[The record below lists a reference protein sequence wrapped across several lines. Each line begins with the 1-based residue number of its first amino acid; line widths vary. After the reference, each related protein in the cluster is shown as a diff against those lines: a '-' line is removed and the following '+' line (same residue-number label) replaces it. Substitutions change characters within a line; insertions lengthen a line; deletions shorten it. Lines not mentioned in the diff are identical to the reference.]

1 MNPYI
6 YSLVLDA
13 KEGDPKAFEQLYIQ
27 YKDKV
32 YALAL
37 ATTKSASEAEEATRL
52 TFIQV
57 FRQVGSLQDTN
68 AFDIWLRYIALN
80 ESNALRQSNNR
91 YLDENEV
98 SDPHAERIEDDFLMP
113 QDYIE
118 RDDLS
123 YRMRMII
130 DGLPRIRRQTLIL
143 SLYDKLSPAE
153 IAKITGGS
161 EDEVISRLR
170 CSKGH
175 IKSELEAR
183 EHETGEHFYNTMLV
197 PFDNVYSYLIHSR
210 GMSAESAAKVWEQI
224 QSSLTEENQRSKKR
238 KIPFGIKAAIAASV
252 ATIVICMGI
261 LGILLA
267 GPTFSAK
274 KANTETIVETTAT
287 EAPTAAPATEAP
299 ADNDTSSA
307 ADVPEEKAPAA
318 DPEPAPKDY
327 NEPRS
332 EEQAAP
338 ASNDNSELLST
349 IAGNYYMPQ
358 MAGYTHVSLA
368 IENSTVTQRV
378 INATQPMDKSE
389 SGEINSVSRVSDTVI
404 RYESSS
410 GAAFSGTYYGADT
423 PMSQVPSSAKE
434 FLSGFDRYDLSG
446 DTLGITIVVDD
457 QNGCFVRNS

>member
-153 IAKITGGS
+153 IAQITGGS

-183 EHETGEHFYNTMLV
+183 EHDTGEHFYNTTLV

-224 QSSLTEENQRSKKR
+224 QRSLTEENQRSKKR

-287 EAPTAAPATEAP
+287 EAPTTAPSTEAP

-307 ADVPEEKAPAA
+307 ADVPEEKAPSA
-318 DPEPAPKDY
+318 DPEPAPAKD
-327 NEPRS
+327 RS

-423 PMSQVPSSAKE
+423 PISQIPSSVKE

>member
-98 SDPHAERIEDDFLMP
+98 SDPHAERIEDDFLMS

-153 IAKITGGS
+153 IAQITGGS

-183 EHETGEHFYNTMLV
+183 EHETGEHFYNTTLV

-274 KANTETIVETTAT
+274 KANTETIVETTAVT
-287 EAPTAAPATEAP
+287 EAPTTAPSTEAP
-299 ADNDTSSA
+299 ADNDTSSV

-318 DPEPAPKDY
+318 DPEPAPAED
-327 NEPRS
+327 RS

-423 PMSQVPSSAKE
+423 PLSQVPSSTIE
-434 FLSGFDRYDLSG
+434 YLSGFNRYDLSG

-457 QNGCFVRNS
+457 QNTCFVRNS

>member
-1 MNPYI
+1 M
-6 YSLVLDA
+6 
-13 KEGDPKAFEQLYIQ
+13 
-27 YKDKV
+27 
-32 YALAL
+32 
-37 ATTKSASEAEEATRL
+37 
-52 TFIQV
+52 
-57 FRQVGSLQDTN
+57 
-68 AFDIWLRYIALN
+68 
-80 ESNALRQSNNR
+80 
-91 YLDENEV
+91 
-98 SDPHAERIEDDFLMP
+98 RI
-113 QDYIE
+113 
-118 RDDLS
+118 
-123 YRMRMII
+123 
-130 DGLPRIRRQTLIL
+130 
-143 SLYDKLSPAE
+143 
-153 IAKITGGS
+153 
-161 EDEVISRLR
+161 
-170 CSKGH
+170 
-175 IKSELEAR
+175 
-183 EHETGEHFYNTMLV
+183 
-197 PFDNVYSYLIHSR
+197 
-210 GMSAESAAKVWEQI
+210 
-224 QSSLTEENQRSKKR
+224 TEENQRSKKR

-274 KANTETIVETTAT
+274 KANKEAVVETTAT
-287 EAPTAAPATEAP
+287 EAPTTAPATEAP

-318 DPEPAPKDY
+318 DPEPAPAED
-327 NEPRS
+327 RS

-423 PMSQVPSSAKE
+423 PLSQVPSSTIE
-434 FLSGFDRYDLSG
+434 YLSGFNRYDLSG

-457 QNGCFVRNS
+457 QNTCFVRNS